1 MDLKFNT
8 RAYNQITKLPNG
20 VIKKT
25 STSDRLLDEIN
36 YYKNIVNSLS
46 VLYPR
51 LINSEIESKLYTL
64 YLEYYPYNTLS
75 DYFLSTNFKNWN
87 LIFTNLY
94 QVIELMK
101 TVRYP
106 GSYDSNIYARAMYI
120 DKTINEYQNFAK
132 TYNDTELFS
141 KTSLIINDVS
151 YQNFLKVWPIVE
163 EKIKQF
169 LLSYTPSVIHGDMC
183 FSNILYHKQ
192 VGPRFIDMRGSF
204 GQKGIY
210 GDTTYDYAKLFH
222 SVNGGYEYIINDKFT
237 VNKIS
242 TAKYEVKLLVTD
254 NKQLA
259 YDSFLSVFKQI
270 NLPIIKLVEGLIY
283 IGMCAR
289 HYDSQSRQLIM
300 YLTGIKSLNESI
312 QEL

>member
-25 STSDRLLDEIN
+25 SSSDRLLDEIN
-36 YYKNIVNSLS
+36 YYKNISNTLS

-51 LINSEIESKLYTL
+51 LIDSKTESNLYSL
-64 YLEYYPYNTLS
+64 YLEYYPYSTLS
-75 DYFLSTNFKNWN
+75 DYFLSTDSKNWN
-87 LIFTNLY
+87 SIFNDLN

-101 TVRYP
+101 TVKCI
-106 GSYDSNIYARAMYI
+106 DLHNTDAYAHAMYI
-120 DKTINEYQNFAK
+120 DKTVTEYQNFAK
-132 TYNDTELFS
+132 TYNDEELF
-141 KTSLIINDVS
+141 TQTNLIINDIQ
-151 YQNFLKVWPIVE
+151 YKNFSEIWPTIEKTIEQLLLKYV
-163 EKIKQF
+163 
-169 LLSYTPSVIHGDMC
+169 PSVIHGDMC
-183 FSNILYHKQ
+183 FSNILYHEQ
-192 VGPRFIDMRGSF
+192 VGPKFIDMRGSF

-210 GDTTYDYAKLFH
+210 GDPIYDYAKLFH

-237 VNKIS
+237 VNKFKL
-242 TAKYEVKLLVTD
+242 AEYEIKLLTTD

-259 YDSFLSVFKQI
+259 YNSFTTTFKHL
-270 NLPIIKLVEGLIY
+270 NLPLIKLVEGLIY